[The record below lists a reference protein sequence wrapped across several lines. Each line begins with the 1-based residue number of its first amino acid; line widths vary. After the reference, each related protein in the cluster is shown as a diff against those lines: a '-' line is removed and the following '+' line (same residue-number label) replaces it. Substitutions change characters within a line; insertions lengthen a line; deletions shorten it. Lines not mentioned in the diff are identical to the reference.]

1 VLLGLGLAVPVFRV
15 HIHIQNKTVVIQ
27 SKPHVLKGLP
37 VNACLGIPQTAGVV
51 PDGDAQSI
59 QPSVVSSPNSYC
71 GPEVS
76 VDQYCPQK
84 DHFSPKRQRKSIDP
98 VMS

>member
-27 SKPHVLKGLP
+27 TKTNVLEGLP

-59 QPSVVSSPNSYC
+59 QPSLKKPLWRPGVHISATDV
-71 GPEVS
+71 
-76 VDQYCPQK
+76 
-84 DHFSPKRQRKSIDP
+84 R
-98 VMS
+98 